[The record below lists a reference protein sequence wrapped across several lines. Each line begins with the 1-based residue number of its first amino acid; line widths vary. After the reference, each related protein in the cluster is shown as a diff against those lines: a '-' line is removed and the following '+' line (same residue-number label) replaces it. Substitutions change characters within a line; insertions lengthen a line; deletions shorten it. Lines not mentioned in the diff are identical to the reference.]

1 MDRYAEQRCKNGRE
15 HAVSVRA
22 LRPEEQQAELAW
34 LSRGAGDVATSTT
47 HDGPVHMGDEMPG
60 GGVSP
65 SSRYDA
71 RAAER
76 RSDAP
81 AAENPP
87 WED

>member
-1 MDRYAEQRCKNGRE
+1 MGPLHATIEDSWVRTAVRMDRYAEQRCKNGRE

-60 GGVSP
+60 GGG
-65 SSRYDA
+65 
-71 RAAER
+71 
-76 RSDAP
+76 
-81 AAENPP
+81 
-87 WED
+87 